1 MHTLTDRD
9 KIRLI
14 DRVEEKIS
22 FSTIDSKFQKS
33 ANTSPNRFKGKR
45 FISQTPTPEVQSKTA
60 TKENIIDIDVKEL
73 RSNFDRIP
81 GHIKY
86 QRKLIQEIETVQF
99 SLFLGLSNLELL

>member
-1 MHTLTDRD
+1 MNKSLFGSTGINYNQEMQTLTDRD

-45 FISQTPTPEVQSKTA
+45 FIS
-60 TKENIIDIDVKEL
+60 
-73 RSNFDRIP
+73 
-81 GHIKY
+81 
-86 QRKLIQEIETVQF
+86 
-99 SLFLGLSNLELL
+99 